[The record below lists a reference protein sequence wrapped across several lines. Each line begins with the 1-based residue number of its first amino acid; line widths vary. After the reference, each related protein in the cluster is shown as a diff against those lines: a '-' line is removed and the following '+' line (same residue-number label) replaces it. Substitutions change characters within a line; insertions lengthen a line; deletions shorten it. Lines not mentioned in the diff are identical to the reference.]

1 MSQARFLDQVPIGA
15 YQSQNGTSESSS
27 FATTA
32 SYALTASNLQGG
44 TPNYIAIWN
53 TATTLS
59 SSILYQTSSNVGI
72 GTTTPTQKLDVN
84 GNVLIT
90 GSFNQ
95 ASASRATGLFA
106 HAQGLSVTASGQYS
120 HAEGLQ
126 TTANGAFSHAEGFGS
141 ETSGSYSHAEGTST
155 SANGSYSHAEGASTS
170 ATGNGSH
177 AEGQSTLANGVYSHA
192 EGYGTNALGSYSH
205 TEGVSTTA
213 TGQASHA
220 EGYFTTA
227 SGDYSHAE
235 GLWTVASGSYQHAQG
250 QYNITSSAQ
259 SAFIV
264 GNGTSNAS
272 RSNLIFASGSQVQI
286 TGSAQIT
293 GSLIIQGNSQVS
305 GSLRGQVTALS
316 ITSNTASLNM
326 STNNFFTLT
335 LVNGANTYINPTNIN
350 PGQTVN
356 ILVSQSSAGT
366 GTVSF
371 PSQVKQASG
380 SLYTGS
386 AVANAVDIITMITFD
401 ASTVYV
407 SSIRNLV

>member
-1 MSQARFLDQVPIGA
+1 MAQARFLDQVPIGA
-15 YQSQNGTSESSS
+15 YQSQNDTS
-27 FATTA
+27 
-32 SYALTASNLQGG
+32 LQGG

-95 ASASRATGLFA
+95 ASASLASGLFS
-106 HAQGLSVTASGQYS
+106 HAQGFRVTASGDYS
-120 HAEGLQ
+120 HAEGY
-126 TTANGAFSHAEGFGS
+126 AAISKGDWSHAEGLS
-141 ETSGSYSHAEGTST
+141 TIASGSYSHAEGRDTI
-155 SANGSYSHAEGASTS
+155 AL
-170 ATGNGSH
+170 
-177 AEGQSTLANGVYSHA
+177 GQYSHA
-192 EGYGTNALGSYSH
+192 EGYT
-205 TEGVSTTA
+205 
-213 TGQASHA
+213 
-220 EGYFTTA
+220 TTA

-235 GLWTVASGSYQHAQG
+235 GRNTSASGYYSHAEGYATTASQDYSHAEGFNTVALGLYQHVQG
-250 QYNITSSAQ
+250 QYNRSSSAQ

-264 GNGTSNAS
+264 GNGTADGS

-316 ITSNTASLNM
+316 IASTTASLDM

-335 LVNGANTYINPTNIN
+335 LVNGANTNINPTNIN

-356 ILVSQSSAGT
+356 IRVTQGSAGT

-371 PSQVKQASG
+371 PLIVKQSSG

-386 AVANAVDIITMITFD
+386 AVANAVDIVTMITFD

>member
-1 MSQARFLDQVPIGA
+1 MAQARFLDQVPIGA
-15 YQSQNGTSESSS
+15 YQSQNGTS
-27 FATTA
+27 
-32 SYALTASNLQGG
+32 LQGG

-59 SSILYQTSSNVGI
+59 SSVLYQTSSNVGI
-72 GTTTPTQKLDVN
+72 GTTTPSAKLDVN
-84 GNVLIT
+84 GNVIIT

-106 HAQGLSVTASGQYS
+106 HAQGLAVTASG
-120 HAEGLQ
+120 
-126 TTANGAFSHAEGFGS
+126 N
-141 ETSGSYSHAEGTST
+141 YSHAEGTT
-155 SANGSYSHAEGASTS
+155 TKATGIGSHAEGASTNAS
-170 ATGNGSH
+170 GDYSHAEGSGTDASQLGAH
-177 AEGQSTLANGVYSHA
+177 AEGQSTVASGNYSHA
-192 EGYGTNALGSYSH
+192 EGYGTNA
-205 TEGVSTTA
+205 
-213 TGQASHA
+213 TGN
-220 EGYFTTA
+220 
-227 SGDYSHAE
+227 YSHAE
-235 GLWTVASGSYQHAQG
+235 GLGTIANGAHQHVQG
-250 QYNITSSAQ
+250 QYNIASSAQ

-264 GNGTSNAS
+264 GNGTSDAV

-316 ITSNTASLNM
+316 IASTTASLNM

-335 LVNGANTYINPTNIN
+335 LVNGTNTNINPTNIN

-371 PSQVKQASG
+371 PSTVKQASG